1 MREAYIPYAGFPVPE
16 LNQGDIAKQ
25 DYCIVEKE
33 QNQH

>member
-1 MREAYIPYAGFPVPE
+1 MQEVYIPYANFLVPE

-25 DYCIVEKE
+25 DYYIVEKE